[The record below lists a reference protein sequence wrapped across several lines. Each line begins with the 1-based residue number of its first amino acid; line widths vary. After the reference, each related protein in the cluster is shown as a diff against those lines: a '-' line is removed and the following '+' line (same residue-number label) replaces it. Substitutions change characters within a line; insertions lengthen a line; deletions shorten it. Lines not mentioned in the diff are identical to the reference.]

1 MKIKTY
7 ISAIAVMG
15 IILFAIDSHSISP
28 AVKSTRDY
36 GLTLST
42 LRRINIMIENF
53 GDEQMKKKYFD
64 VKALFQEA
72 GENFYGQDFTA
83 SALKFRKVKTELIAM
98 LEAIDDLY
106 LKRTKEILDSSSKES
121 FDSLIEYSKESGLG
135 RYFIKPFDPLRDI
148 KPYEPNKY
156 HLFHDREKIEAYLRE
171 GYKRYYRAKSIFEDP
186 EIALLKK
193 KTTLT
198 EKNMRYIIDSYMDV
212 VSFCRQAK
220 EEGIEIHRVT
230 RINELGKSMLKYNIS
245 HGSIT
250 PIFDDRIP
258 EKYKVDANDNIRLIH
273 AVEMKKLQ
281 KNQAGF
287 RQG

>member
-7 ISAIAVMG
+7 IMTIALLG
-15 IILFAIDSHSISP
+15 IISSAVDSYSISP
-28 AVKSTRDY
+28 TVKSAQDY
-36 GLTLST
+36 ALTLST
-42 LRRINIMIENF
+42 LRHLNIMIENF
-53 GDEQMKKKYFD
+53 GDETMKKKYTD
-64 VKALFQEA
+64 VKNLFQGA
-72 GENFYGQDFTA
+72 GEDFYGQDFTS
-83 SALKFRKVKTELIAM
+83 SALKFKKVKMELISL
-98 LEAIDDLY
+98 LETIDDLY
-106 LKRTKEILDSSSKES
+106 LKRTKEILDSTSKES
-121 FDSLIEYSKESGLG
+121 FDSLIEYSKQSGLG
-135 RYFIKPFDPLRDI
+135 RYFIKPYDPLKDI

-171 GYKRYYRAKSIFEDP
+171 GYKEYYRAKNIFEDP
-186 EIALLKK
+186 EIALLRK

-198 EKNMRYIIDSYMDV
+198 EKNIRYIISSYMDV
-212 VSFCRQAK
+212 VFICRQAK

-230 RINELGKSMLKYNIS
+230 KINELGKSMLKYNIS

-281 KNQAGF
+281 KNQGGT